1 MGQLVD
7 VAKELD
13 RIAKEL
19 EKARKNLAGLMG
31 KLSNEKFISRA
42 PEAVVA
48 AEREKAQKAQDL
60 IAQLE
65 ESEAALK
72 KL

>member
-1 MGQLVD
+1 MD
-7 VAKELD
+7 VAKEIA
-13 RIAKEL
+13 RITKEL
-19 EKARKNLAGLMG
+19 DSAKKFLKSLEG

-48 AEREKAQKAQDL
+48 AEREKAAKYIEL

-65 ESEAALK
+65 QSLAAMEK
-72 KL
+72 MA